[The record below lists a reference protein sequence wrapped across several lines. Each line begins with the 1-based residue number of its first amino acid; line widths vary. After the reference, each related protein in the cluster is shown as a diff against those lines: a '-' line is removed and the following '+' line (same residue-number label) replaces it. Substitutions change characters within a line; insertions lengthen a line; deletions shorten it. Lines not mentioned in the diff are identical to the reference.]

1 MQTATAAAS
10 GVLASASAVS
20 ALAVA
25 SPAAAAAAAADGDA
39 ASSDQCLTETQ
50 AGRSDVTARVLPP
63 LPSSRADGIAGP
75 EPSRFTDSVEVGESV
90 EVDEAGL
97 NWVDPGAVIEAHQD
111 LSSVVGRHED
121 LSSLI
126 GSIEVGESVEV
137 DEAGLNWV
145 DLGAVI
151 EARQDLSSVVGR
163 HEDLSSL
170 IGRRQVLS
178 PVSGGPSM
186 PSPESRNLESGE
198 GATVPDGQGTPS
210 PKFTPQT
217 IDGARTQNPKS

>member
-97 NWVDPGAVIEAHQD
+97 NWVDPGAVIEA
-111 LSSVVGRHED
+111 
-121 LSSLI
+121 
-126 GSIEVGESVEV
+126 
-137 DEAGLNWV
+137 
-145 DLGAVI
+145 
-151 EARQDLSSVVGR
+151 RQDLSSVVGR

-210 PKFTPQT
+210 PKSTPQT